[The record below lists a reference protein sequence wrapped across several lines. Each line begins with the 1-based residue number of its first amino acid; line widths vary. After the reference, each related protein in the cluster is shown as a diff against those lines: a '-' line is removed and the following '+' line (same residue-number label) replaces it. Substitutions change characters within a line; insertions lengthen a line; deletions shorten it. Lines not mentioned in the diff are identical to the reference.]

1 MHIACKEGHINVIQ
15 CLLSQGADM
24 TIKNIEGKTPLDEC
38 CDTSKDRN
46 VDLFSKYDPKR
57 GEVLNNNNVVLLL
70 VSFVII

>member
-1 MHIACKEGHINVIQ
+1 
-15 CLLSQGADM
+15 M
-24 TIKNIEGKTPLDEC
+24 TIKNIEGKTPLDES

-57 GEVLNNNNVVLLL
+57 GEVLNNNNVVLLF